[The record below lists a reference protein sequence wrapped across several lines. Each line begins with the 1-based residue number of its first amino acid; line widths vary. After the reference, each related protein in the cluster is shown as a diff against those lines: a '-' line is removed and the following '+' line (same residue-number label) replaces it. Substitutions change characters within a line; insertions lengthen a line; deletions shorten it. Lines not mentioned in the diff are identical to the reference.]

1 MAEEFVSAFHATNNE
16 KLVEFVHSYYVNNLN
31 SPEFCSALQLRLN
44 PTNNQQPGNNPTLIA
59 QNFLQ
64 DISRL
69 HSKHLTMEMKLITM
83 EKKLSKQLH
92 SVAVSKKLYSLLFN
106 AAAAG
111 PVLFAAVG
119 RWRRSVLVKRETA
132 LKKRKEIVDRMILVA
147 RPIVTGLDSIVNAAR
162 GLEVEIKSLSEA
174 VDDGEKVAAV
184 ENCFEELLQNDE
196 KYNRVINC
204 AKELVLQSIVLVGN
218 KGTEHYFL

>member
-1 MAEEFVSAFHATNNE
+1 MAKELVSAFHATNNE

-44 PTNNQQPGNNPTLIA
+44 PTNNDQ
-59 QNFLQ
+59 
-64 DISRL
+64 S
-69 HSKHLTMEMKLITM
+69 
-83 EKKLSKQLH
+83 
-92 SVAVSKKLYSLLFN
+92 
-106 AAAAG
+106 
-111 PVLFAAVG
+111 VG

-132 LKKRKEIVDRMILVA
+132 LQKRKEIIDQMILVVQ
-147 RPIVTGLDSIVNAAR
+147 RIMIDLDSIINAAR

-174 VDDGEKVAAV
+174 VDDGEKVAAM

-196 KYNRVINC
+196 KYNSAINR
-204 AKELVLQSIVLVGN
+204 ARESVLQSIVVVGN